1 MYSPDCAE
9 CGGGAL
15 QVACLVC
22 TGTCGAMWNRAM
34 LDSNDSGQA
43 HWVGQCYHQVDRY
56 AEPQN
61 TPRVKVRHLFCFGY
75 QTVEQLRLN
84 AAFDDD
90 AESSAR
96 VFIEASSKR
105 EAAELGRLYAD
116 LFVMHEFGANLSNL
130 RSAAYRWSESG
141 FSEWLEEDLQ
151 EIAQAE
157 RANVPIITSADQ
169 ILSLF

>member
-1 MYSPDCAE
+1 
-9 CGGGAL
+9 
-15 QVACLVC
+15 
-22 TGTCGAMWNRAM
+22 M

-61 TPRVKVRHLFCFGY
+61 APRVKVRHLFCFGY
-75 QTVEQLRLN
+75 QTAEQFRLN

-90 AESSAR
+90 AESSAC

-116 LFVMHEFGANLSNL
+116 LFVMHEFGATLSNL
-130 RSAAYRWSESG
+130 RSAAYRWSEAG
-141 FSEWLEEDLQ
+141 FSEWLEENLQ

-169 ILSLF
+169 ILNLF